1 MSDLLPNAI
10 DYLDAHLRLIPLY
23 PIING
28 KCGCGD
34 AECAA
39 AGKHP
44 LRSNWQHQKLVD
56 SAVLYEVWHE
66 VYTCNGLG
74 WALDQDHIVIDIDPR
89 NGGTESLIKLQKDLN
104 IDMFD
109 LCSAVVKTGGNGLH
123 FYFRKLDSENLGWKM
138 PVAYPGIDV
147 KQGGGFVVIA
157 GSVHASGNDYEW
169 HSAAKSD
176 LENLRTLPYSLSDM
190 LSRTHAEHKAK
201 IQADGTADIEEI
213 KDMLSYIT
221 PNLHHDE
228 WVKIGMCIHNAT
240 DASNEGL
247 QIWDSWS
254 RPGTTYK
261 ENLCQKKWFS
271 FGRNQHQP
279 VGMGSL
285 VTIARAAGW
294 EPQADSKALTPEQ
307 LQEIKDSWA
316 QKVAD
321 RVTLPSIADDADI
334 SIHEPPGILGKIN
347 DYVYACSVFPNRNL
361 ALACSLSVLTNIIGR
376 KYTFTGR
383 FANIQ
388 PNLLILCIAG
398 SSVGKDS
405 VLGAAQNLLGAVG
418 LASSTHGRIKSDK
431 DLVDALEHNQYANYY
446 IDEFGGTLQR
456 INNANK
462 KGGASYLEGIIYT
475 TMEMFTKGDK
485 CANIDLARKE
495 AIKEKYNEVIE
506 KAGKVIK
513 DGSGDVEAA
522 RKKVARAKFLMEHFE
537 RGLPNPWLAMFT
549 TATPRTMELAFSGD
563 NTENGFLSRA
573 MVFHEYETNPRPK
586 PDWAG
591 APAISTGLSMALKQ
605 IRFDRDDC
613 PFGRV
618 DSFDQKRVPIKID
631 QDAQIFI
638 DRAIDYFF
646 DLAETQKETG
656 LESLPRRGFDGVMK
670 ISMALAAEDARLT
683 LPMARYAVKLVRSE
697 IDRKIRR
704 VNSTE
709 GMASADKVEKMDGI
723 GHRVLEICDTANG
736 ETIPVIHRQCK
747 SAKITQAVLKQ
758 TVDELTE
765 AGYMEKIDQGRMY
778 RGEQLYKYRTT
789 TKGGV

>member
-1 MSDLLPNAI
+1 MSDLYPIAN

-28 KCGCGD
+28 KCGCGEAD
-34 AECAA
+34 CAA
-39 AGKHP
+39 VGKHP
-44 LRSNWQHQKLVD
+44 LRSNWQHQRLAD
-56 SAVLYEVWHE
+56 SATIYEVWHE
-66 VYTCNGLG
+66 VYGCNGLG

-89 NGGTESLIKLQKDLN
+89 NGGTESLAKLQVDLG
-104 IDMFD
+104 IDLFD
-109 LCSAVVKTGGNGLH
+109 LCSAIVKTGGNGLH
-123 FYFRKLDSENLGWKM
+123 FYFRKLDSSILGWKM
-138 PVAYPGIDV
+138 PAAYKGIDV

-157 GSVHASGNDYEW
+157 GSLHASGNEYQW

-176 LENLRTLPYSLSDM
+176 LEDMRKLPYALSDM
-190 LSRTHAEHKAK
+190 LAATHAEHKAR
-201 IQADGTADIEEI
+201 IAQDGTADIEEI

-221 PNLHHDE
+221 CNLSHDE
-228 WVKIGMCIHNAT
+228 WVKIGMIVHSAT
-240 DASNEGL
+240 DGSDVGL
-247 QIWDSWS
+247 KIWDDWS

-261 ENLCQKKWFS
+261 DGLCQKKWFT
-271 FGRNQHQP
+271 FGRYQHRP
-279 VGMGSL
+279 VGIGSL
-285 VTIARAAGW
+285 VQIARAAGW
-294 EPQADSKALTPEQ
+294 EPQADSTALTPDQ

-316 QKVAD
+316 QKVAE

-334 SIHEPPGILGKIN
+334 SLHEPPGLLGKIN

-361 ALACSLSVLTNIIGR
+361 ALACALSVLTNAIGR
-376 KYTFTGR
+376 KYVFPGR
-383 FANIQ
+383 FSNIQ

-405 VLGAAQNLLGAVG
+405 VLGAAQALLGAVG
-418 LASSTHGRIKSDK
+418 LSHATHGRIKSDK

-485 CANIDLARKE
+485 IANIDLSRKE
-495 AIKEKYNEVIE
+495 MIKERYAEIIE
-506 KAGKVIK
+506 KQGKVLR
-513 DGSGDVEAA
+513 DGSAPDLDVV
-522 RKKVARAKFLMEHFE
+522 KKKISRAKALIE
-537 RGLPNPWLAMFT
+537 RFAVGLPHPFLSMFT
-549 TATPRTMELAFSGD
+549 TATPRTMELAFSGEA
-563 NTENGFLSRA
+563 TENGFLSRA

-591 APAISTGLSMALKQ
+591 SPPIPASLTMSLKAVS
-605 IRFDRDDC
+605 FDRDEC

-618 DSFDQKRVPIKID
+618 DSFDQKRVPIQID
-631 QDAQIFI
+631 QDAQVFI

-646 DLAETQKETG
+646 DLAETQKESG
-656 LESLPRRGFDGVMK
+656 LESLPRRGLDGVIK
-670 ISMALAAEDARLT
+670 VSMALAAEEGRLT

-709 GMASADKVEKMDGI
+709 GMESRNVTEKMDAVA
-723 GHRVLEICDTANG
+723 HRICEICSTDSG
-736 ETIPVIHRQCK
+736 ETIAVMHRQCK
-747 SAKITQAVLKQ
+747 SSSITKTSLADI
-758 TVDELTE
+758 VDGLWSN
-765 AGYMEKIDQGRMY
+765 GYLEKIDTGKVYANAPVLR
-778 RGEQLYKYRTT
+778 YKATGKQT
-789 TKGGV
+789 